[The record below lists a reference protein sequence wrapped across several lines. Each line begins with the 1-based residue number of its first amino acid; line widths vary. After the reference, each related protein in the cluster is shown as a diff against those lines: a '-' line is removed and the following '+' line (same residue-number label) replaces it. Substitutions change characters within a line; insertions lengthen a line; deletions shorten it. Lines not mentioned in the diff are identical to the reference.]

1 MGFIVCSYEKLEIK
15 NTTKGAKEISKAL
28 SDYIKQFYDKKSIE
42 DVYSMD
48 GKLSID
54 GKEYTDPRAIHVFS
68 SNFDKAKDIS
78 FEIYFSIMQSFG
90 DDYGY
95 SYWSKLLNEDAKRL
109 TKHVSYKC
117 LEYYDSNED
126 VVAYNFGTDFIG
138 DVSYDAKREDVARVN
153 EWYCNSFSLVANLN
167 DSFIKEALDDLMGL
181 AMVLNFKYEFFNK
194 IEAPIDN
201 EFRICDEVF
210 IRKSLESFIY
220 DLQRTIDCISSA
232 SDKIHLHAILTPDI
246 CNDFSAVEIS
256 LDGTK
261 VVAKYCS
268 FN

>member
-1 MGFIVCSYEKLEIK
+1 MSFIVCSYEKLIIK
-15 NTTKGAKEISKAL
+15 NTAKGAKEISKAL
-28 SDYIKQFYDKKSIE
+28 SNYVKQLYERKSIE
-42 DVYSMD
+42 DVYSINAKM
-48 GKLSID
+48 SID
-54 GKEYTDPRAIHVFS
+54 GKEYTDERAIYVFS
-68 SNFDKAKDIS
+68 SNLEKAKDIS
-78 FEIYFSIMQSFG
+78 FEIYFSIMQSLG

-95 SYWSKLLNEDAKRL
+95 SYWSKLLNEDTKNL

-138 DVSYDAKREDVARVN
+138 NASYDAKREDVARVN

-167 DSFIKEALDDLMGL
+167 DNFTKEVLDDLMGL
-181 AMVLNFKYEFFNK
+181 AMVLNFKYEFFNT
-194 IEAPIDN
+194 IEAPADN
-201 EFRICDEVF
+201 EFRIRDEVF
-210 IRKSLESFIY
+210 IRKRLESFIY
-220 DLQRTIDCISSA
+220 DLQRTVDCISNA
-232 SDKIHLHAILTPDI
+232 SDKIELHAIFTPDI

-256 LDGTK
+256 LDGTN